1 MKRTGWTAS
10 IRFTCARSLVVRAL
24 VLVIWALT
32 LAGAGD
38 ARAMASAQPAAT
50 VSIQAFYGAYE
61 GESISVSDENLG
73 SDEDLGKRD
82 LAIAIVP
89 RKNGFNLTW
98 TTVTYAE
105 GSSASRKTY
114 SIDFVPTR
122 RGNIYASAMR
132 TDLFGNRV
140 PLNPLEGD
148 PFVWATLHGKTLTVY
163 ALLITP
169 AGGYEMQ
176 TYHRTLTSQ
185 GLRLEFSRVRNG
197 SPLRFITGTLV
208 RIG

>member
-1 MKRTGWTAS
+1 MKQTSWTAL
-10 IRFTCARSLVVRAL
+10 ILFICAFA
-24 VLVIWALT
+24 

-38 ARAMASAQPAAT
+38 AGARAAEQPART
-50 VSIQAFYGAYE
+50 EPIQSFYGAYE
-61 GESISVSDENLG
+61 GESIST

-98 TTVTYAE
+98 TTITYAD
-105 GSSASRKTY
+105 GSSGVRKTY

-122 RGNIYASAMR
+122 RDNIYSSAMR
-132 TDLFGNRV
+132 TDMFGNRV

-148 PFVWATLHGKTLTVY
+148 PFVWATIHGKTLTVY

-176 TYHRTLTSQ
+176 TYHRTLTGQ
-185 GLRLEFSRVRNG
+185 GLHLEFSRLRNG
-197 SPLRFITGTLV
+197 VPQRFITGTLV